1 MSYTKKDLE
10 PLVRGDDWTIKLSI
24 TSGGSDVDITGYRYT
39 MTLKSNI
46 DATDPGDAQST
57 TGVLGNTADSQAGIV
72 YLNFTNAQTSV
83 LEAQTYNYD
92 IQQIDGTGA
101 VQTLFIGR
109 VKVDKD
115 VTLTIA

>member
-1 MSYTKKDLE
+1 MQKHSGLNERHGVCGTQTL
-10 PLVRGDDWTIKLSI
+10 GSALSE
-24 TSGGSDVDITGYRYT
+24 SVA
-39 MTLKSNI
+39 LKSNI